1 MPKYIWKNRLNLT
14 IQSKKS
20 SESLCGLYN
29 KKEEQ
34 PPRHAIQNKAY
45 RGLYNKKRGTNHPEM
60 PQSEIKPTVD
70 CITKK
75 RNNNRCSSFVRP

>member
-29 KKEEQ
+29 KKE
-34 PPRHAIQNKAY
+34 
-45 RGLYNKKRGTNHPEM
+45 
-60 PQSEIKPTVD
+60 
-70 CITKK
+70 
-75 RNNNRCSSFVRP
+75 

>member
-1 MPKYIWKNRLNLT
+1 MPKYIWKYCLNLT
-14 IQSKKS
+14 IQSKKP

-34 PPRHAIQNKAY
+34 PPRDANQNKAY
-45 RGLYNKKRGTNHPEM
+45 RGFITKKRNNHPEK
-60 PQSEIKPTVD
+60 PHSEIKPTVD